1 MDAIGGVVGLLIGIA
16 IVVLIFWA
24 LREVVSWYWKIN
36 QMIELQ
42 DAVVLLL
49 TNLNRKNEKQIELQ
63 QKILETMLKTFEKN
77 GGEVNWDELNEVIKK

>member
-42 DAVVLLL
+42 DAMVLLL